1 MTSATRCPVCDS
13 PLPARSRPHGGR
25 KARYC
30 SGACK
35 ARAYRTRREA
45 GSPPPADPGPLPPGA
60 RHARAVE
67 IRQQASDLIAVLADA
82 ASGQQALFATPGT
95 ARRTRQAETGRTL
108 HYLITELTMLA
119 AAAAVTKR
127 ATKRRTPAA
136 APQTSPMFDAT
147 DTANA

>member
-1 MTSATRCPVCDS
+1 MTSAARCPVCDS
-13 PLPARSRPHGGR
+13 PLPARDSPHGGR

-35 ARAYRTRREA
+35 ARAYRTRQQA
-45 GSPPPADPGPLPPGA
+45 GGAPSADPGPLPPGA

-95 ARRTRQAETGRTL
+95 PRRTRPSETGRTL
-108 HYLITELTMLA
+108 HHLITELTMLA

-127 ATKRRTPAA
+127 ATKRRTPAGE
-136 APQTSPMFDAT
+136 PQTSPLFDEA
-147 DTANA
+147 DPAYP